1 IRARPRELDV
11 LAARVGLVESKNLV
25 QYQKAR
31 PRVEKGVMKR
41 PQRPI
46 LALAGTYERKA
57 HEGRLIEIETPGT
70 VITHKRLE
78 ALPAVFF
85 REIAPIQPFD
95 GDLDSV
101 EHLLHGFRDAF
112 PAIAGAQDR
121 MSLDNTLPRAKEG
134 SFLQRRAQRR
144 PPLLGVDPAIHSAD
158 GVEQHPRLRRREF

>member
-1 IRARPRELDV
+1 
-11 LAARVGLVESKNLV
+11 
-25 QYQKAR
+25 
-31 PRVEKGVMKR
+31 MKR

-70 VITHKRLE
+70 VITQERLE
-78 ALPAVFF
+78 ALPAVSF

-112 PAIAGAQDR
+112 PAIAAGPAR
-121 MSLDNTLPRAKEG
+121 MSPGKPPPRPKEG
-134 SFLQRRAQRR
+134 SL
-144 PPLLGVDPAIHSAD
+144 PP
-158 GVEQHPRLRRREF
+158 